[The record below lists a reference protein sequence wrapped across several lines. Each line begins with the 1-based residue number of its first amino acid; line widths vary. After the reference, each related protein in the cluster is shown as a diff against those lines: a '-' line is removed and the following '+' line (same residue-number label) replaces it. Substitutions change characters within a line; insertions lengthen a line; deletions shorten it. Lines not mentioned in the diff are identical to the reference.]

1 MWYCRTIHV
10 YSYILV
16 DVYLHVAVELLIY
29 LDIIYMY
36 SMLVHI
42 HVHTCMYR
50 CGESGGEHFLEY
62 LGMHK
67 DIELCIAVLNNAV
80 CILPLYQRRSDMH
93 VYMT

>member
-1 MWYCRTIHV
+1 M
-10 YSYILV
+10 YILV

-50 CGESGGEHFLEY
+50 CGESGGEHFIRVPR
-62 LGMHK
+62 H
-67 DIELCIAVLNNAV
+67 A
-80 CILPLYQRRSDMH
+80 
-93 VYMT
+93 